1 MDPMQSQDELN
12 QAGAVIDK
20 AIAFLLDK
28 KLPPVAVAS
37 ALLGGALGLLAREMS
52 DEFDPARAR
61 QRRPRRAQRRP
72 PPAQREPEFRAQI
85 IRVPR
90 WP

>member
-1 MDPMQSQDELN
+1 MDPMRSQDELN

-52 DEFDPARAR
+52 DESILRVLDNAARGVRNGDLR
-61 QRRPRRAQRRP
+61 QPSGSATP
-72 PPAQREPEFRAQI
+72 
-85 IRVPR
+85 
-90 WP
+90 